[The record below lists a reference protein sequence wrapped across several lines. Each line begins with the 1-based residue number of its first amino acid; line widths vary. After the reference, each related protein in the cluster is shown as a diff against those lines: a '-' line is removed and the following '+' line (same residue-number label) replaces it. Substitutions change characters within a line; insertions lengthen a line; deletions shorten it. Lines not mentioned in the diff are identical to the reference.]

1 MVLVESEEAA
11 MGYTEI
17 HRRMIDGGVVL
28 IDGATGTE
36 LEKRGADM
44 NDDAWCGPANISHR
58 GLLEEVHLDYIRA
71 GAEIITTN
79 TYATTRLM
87 LEPAGYGDRIE
98 EIYRSACGAALHA
111 RRLAQQE
118 LGRTE
123 VLVAGSLSHM
133 VPKSTAGAESTDP
146 YSGLGREKFCAALH
160 EAAGLLKAGGCDLI
174 LLEMM
179 YHPQRFQCVLE
190 AALDTGLPV
199 WAGFSARWG
208 ENGELLSFFQEHDI
222 MLEEVIA
229 QLPGKGIDAAGIMHS
244 NVNIT
249 GPALELLG
257 HYFTGPRYAYPDS
270 GFFRMPNWQFEDIVS
285 PADLKAYAIDWI
297 ADGVSAVGGCCG
309 LSVEHIEALSTLKR

>member
-1 MVLVESEEAA
+1 
-11 MGYTEI
+11 MGYAEI
-17 HRRMIDGGVVL
+17 LRRMTDGGVVL

-44 NDDAWCGPANISHR
+44 NDAAWCGPANITHR
-58 GLLEEVHLDYIRA
+58 ELLEQVHLDYIRA

-87 LEPAGYGDRIE
+87 LEPAGYGNRIE

-111 RRLAQQE
+111 LQRAHQE
-118 LGRTE
+118 LGRSD

-133 VPKSTAGAESTDP
+133 VPKSAAGAESTDP

-160 EAAGLLKAGGCDLI
+160 EAAGLLKAGGCDFI

-179 YHPQRFQCVLE
+179 YHPERFQCVLE
-190 AALDTGLPV
+190 AALSTDLPV

-208 ENGELLSFFQEHDI
+208 ENGEILSFFQERDI

-229 QLPGKGIDAAGIMHS
+229 QLPLQGIDAAGIMHS
-244 NVNIT
+244 NVDIT
-249 GPALELLG
+249 GPALEILRRS
-257 HYFTGPRYAYPDS
+257 FEGPLYAYPDS
-270 GFFRMPNWQFEDIVS
+270 GFFRMPNWQFEDIIS
-285 PADLKAYAIDWI
+285 PPDLTAYAIDWI

-309 LSVEHIEALSTLKR
+309 LSVEHIEALSILKR